1 MSDNDL
7 IAMNTKFPLL
17 MDYSV
22 MFIKNTPPANLLK
35 MEGHN
40 HQDEGEAVT

>member
-1 MSDNDL
+1 MM
-7 IAMNTKFPLL
+7 AKFPFL

-35 MEGHN
+35 MATIIKMREKP
-40 HQDEGEAVT
+40 